1 MARESSRLVLR
12 RAFRHLEREIPTSVT
27 RVLRWLRH
35 PRSRWVRIPAGIL
48 FILGGFLAILPVF
61 GAWMIPVGL
70 LLLAAD
76 VPFLRRPVGHSTIWA
91 TERWR
96 GARAGIAG
104 EASVSKEITNQAG
117 RIGRCREPMRRP
129 EHNLRRDVSEPSSL
143 ERGPWPH
150 GSDEPRGELIRHWA
164 VLVKPGRSDTPWLRN
179 LTR

>member
-1 MARESSRLVLR
+1 MERESSRLVLR

-27 RVLRWLRH
+27 RVLRWLRL

-76 VPFLRRPVGHSTIWA
+76 VPFLRRPVGHATIWV

-96 GARAGIAG
+96 GAKGWYH
-104 EASVSKEITNQAG
+104 
-117 RIGRCREPMRRP
+117 RR
-129 EHNLRRDVSEPSSL
+129 RKRV
-143 ERGPWPH
+143 
-150 GSDEPRGELIRHWA
+150 
-164 VLVKPGRSDTPWLRN
+164 
-179 LTR
+179 

>member
-1 MARESSRLVLR
+1 VAFKRVAIECTATDPGDKVARESSRLVLR

-76 VPFLRRPVGHSTIWA
+76 IPFLRRPVGHGTIWV

-96 GARAGIAG
+96 GAKGWYH
-104 EASVSKEITNQAG
+104 
-117 RIGRCREPMRRP
+117 RRRK
-129 EHNLRRDVSEPSSL
+129 NY
-143 ERGPWPH
+143 
-150 GSDEPRGELIRHWA
+150 
-164 VLVKPGRSDTPWLRN
+164 
-179 LTR
+179 